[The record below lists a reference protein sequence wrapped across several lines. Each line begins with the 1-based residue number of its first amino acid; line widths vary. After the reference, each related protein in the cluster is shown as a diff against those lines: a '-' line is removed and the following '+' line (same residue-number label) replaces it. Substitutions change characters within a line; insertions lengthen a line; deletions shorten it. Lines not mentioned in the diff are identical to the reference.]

1 MKRCESLHK
10 KPPLSV
16 EKQPQ
21 GHVHRQR
28 SADPAPGK
36 EKKCA
41 ETPWND
47 LATENNTNHRT
58 QVSLT
63 VWGDCFSKWLYET
76 LPVIRHLVNQR
87 QEKCQLNPRF
97 NSLLRH
103 QMESSDSI
111 PQTSLV
117 VPTTTKK
124 TICSAIA
131 TTIVTHSLYL
141 HVTHLLNMRYMK
153 RQRQQHHILL

>member
-1 MKRCESLHK
+1 MKRCESLRK

-47 LATENNTNHRT
+47 LATENTNHRT

-63 VWGDCFSKWLYET
+63 VWGDCFSKWLYEM
-76 LPVIRHLVNQR
+76 LPVIRHLVNQEAR
-87 QEKCQLNPRF
+87 EMSAESQVQL
-97 NSLLRH
+97 
-103 QMESSDSI
+103 SSTAPNGIFWLHTPDL
-111 PQTSLV
+111 TSCANNK
-117 VPTTTKK
+117 KK

-131 TTIVTHSLYL
+131 TTIVTYSLYL